1 MKKSLIALAAL
12 ASVAGVAQA
21 QSTATIYGTLDVGA
35 GSFSQQ
41 AGSAAKTTQQGLMYN
56 NNDSSRWGILAVEDI
71 GGGIKAQL
79 QAESWIGSLPRNNF
93 GYNSTTNA
101 TYGTSSGAAT
111 FSTNGVG
118 NSIDATS
125 FGNRILT
132 VGLTMGAH
140 TIQGGQNSAFVRD
153 IAVPYQA
160 DGSNV
165 VGNLVGNDYVITGRN
180 VALNYIYAQGPLTA
194 AIGVTSNTK
203 KQDAQADY
211 ASGSGYQA
219 KARYAQGAWSVAGA
233 YSNARSNGGATYGTS
248 AATITSTYSATGPS
262 VTSTGTVANPSTQ
275 LNSPAAT
282 ISGITQALT
291 QTKVSV
297 LAADYDLTVAKLF
310 AEYGKVEVTSTD
322 AGSTTNN
329 RHAISVGARVP
340 VGKAWA
346 FVQYSDGKQQA
357 SQGGYDGNWTG
368 YSVGARYEF
377 SKRTYAY
384 LVDGQ
389 SEYKYNAAGDKLK
402 ANQYALGLVHNF

>member
-41 AGSAAKTTQQGLMYN
+41 VGSLAKTTQAGLMYN

-71 GGGIKAQL
+71 GGGMKAQF

-93 GYNSTTNA
+93 GYNSTVATATNS
-101 TYGTSSGAAT
+101 TTEGTSGAT
-111 FSTNGVG
+111 QKFGLNGVG

-132 VGLTMGAH
+132 AGLTFGAH

-180 VALNYIYAQGPLTA
+180 VAANYLYNANGLTA
-194 AIGVTSNTK
+194 GFGVTSNTK
-203 KQDAQADY
+203 QQDGVSDVQ
-211 ASGSGYQA
+211 SGNGYQA
-219 KARYAQGAWSVAGA
+219 KARYAQGVWSVAGA
-233 YSNARSNGGATYGTS
+233 YSKANTDSGTTAS
-248 AATITSTYSATGPS
+248 TSTTLPAGQLISPS
-262 VTSTGTVANPSTQ
+262 VT
-275 LNSPAAT
+275 LNAAT
-282 ISGITQALT
+282 VR
-291 QTKVSV
+291 TKTTVTV
-297 LAADYDLTVAKLF
+297 MAADYDLTVAKLF
-310 AEYGKVEVTSTD
+310 AEYGKVEVKETNSD
-322 AGSTTNN
+322 TTYNN

-346 FVQYSDGKQQA
+346 FVQYSDGKQQ
-357 SQGGYDGNWTG
+357 SINNSGYDGKWTG

-384 LVDGQ
+384 LVDGH
-389 SEYKYNAAGDKLK
+389 SEYQYTAAGDKLK

>member
-12 ASVAGVAQA
+12 ASVAGAAQA

-41 AGSAAKTTQQGLMYN
+41 VGSAAKTTQQGLMYN

-71 GGGIKAQL
+71 GGGVKAQF

-93 GYNSTTNA
+93 GYNSAANGA
-101 TYGTSSGAAT
+101 DGTSSGSSTFAT
-111 FSTNGVG
+111 SGVG
-118 NSIDATS
+118 NTIDATS

-132 VGLTMGAH
+132 ASLTMGSH
-140 TIQGGQNSAFVRD
+140 TIQAGQNSAFVRD

-165 VGNLVGNDYVITGRN
+165 VGNLVGNDSVITGRN
-180 VALNYIYAQGPLTA
+180 VAANYIYNANGLTA
-194 AIGVTSNTK
+194 AVGVTSNTK
-203 KQDAQADY
+203 LKDGTADAGT
-211 ASGSGYQA
+211 GSGYQA

-233 YSNARSNGGATYGTS
+233 YSVANTDTAAVSAVTGLQVANGTNTL
-248 AATITSTYSATGPS
+248 STY
-262 VTSTGTVANPSTQ
+262 TGTIASGYTAIIPAVAAAAAKSTK
-275 LNSPAAT
+275 T
-282 ISGITQALT
+282 TT
-291 QTKVSV
+291 TVM
-297 LAADYDLTVAKLF
+297 AADYDLTVAKLF